1 MSSIRSAAPP
11 PALSRAAALVEWSTA
26 LFAAIPVPIMTTLA
40 RFSLAA
46 VFWMS
51 GRTKV
56 AEGTLLTLS
65 DNAVWLFRE
74 EYKLPLVPPEI
85 AAHLSLFAEHGLP
98 VLLVLGLA
106 SRFAALGLLVMTLVI
121 EIFVYPAAYPV
132 HGPWAVCCLAVMIFG
147 PGPLSLDRLIARRFG
162 AALRI

>member
-1 MSSIRSAAPP
+1 MTIDTLQRRP
-11 PALSRAAALVEWSTA
+11 RASLAQISVE
-26 LFAAIPVPIMTTLA
+26 AAIRAFQAIPISLVSLLA
-40 RFSLAA
+40 RLSLAA

-74 EYKLPLVPPEI
+74 EYKLPLLPPEI
-85 AAHLSLFAEHGLP
+85 AAHLSLFAEHLLP
-98 VLLVLGLA
+98 MLLVVGFA

-121 EIFVYPAAYPV
+121 EVFVYPAAYPV
-132 HGPWAVCCLAVMIFG
+132 HGPWAVCCLVIMIHG
-147 PGPLSLDRLIARRFG
+147 PGVLSLDHLIARR
-162 AALRI
+162 ARDA